1 MRNTAHGARD
11 PEQTEYVTV
20 MGQRHPPTHSPQ
32 PSSADGRTPAS
43 FTAASF
49 RVPTSY
55 LMLLLG
61 KSVGEKLLAQHGRK
75 VVVDKDAISSIAFL
89 TFCLQRMR
97 TTGEESYGIAA
108 RPVPKGTLG
117 ILMAAA
123 SHGNNFAE
131 ALSRFAAAARLL
143 RPDIAVKYGKGRRSL
158 NIVLGYDG
166 RPSARKELMLETF
179 AVSIHCAFRWLTARP
194 LRPQQV
200 TVAPP
205 TGAFQWSL
213 LIGLLG
219 CPVVQRGSGVTLSY
233 ELSDGSLPLAQV
245 KYDAWA
251 AQEFREFMGL
261 LDEAAA
267 RRNAR
272 MPEDAPGIV
281 ADVRR
286 VISAGGGSESE
297 VARRL
302 SLSPA
307 TLRRRLASSGS
318 SFRTLADEAQRNIA
332 ATLLMTD
339 TSLED
344 IAAASRYSDVR
355 SFRRACLRWFGMSP
369 AAYRRARR

>member
-1 MRNTAHGARD
+1 MAQRRPTAHT
-11 PEQTEYVTV
+11 PK
-20 MGQRHPPTHSPQ
+20 
-32 PSSADGRTPAS
+32 SSLADDRPHAS

-49 RVPTSY
+49 RLPASY
-55 LMLLLG
+55 LTLLLG
-61 KSVGEKLLAQHGRK
+61 KPIAEKLLAQHGRK
-75 VVVDKDAISSIAFL
+75 PLTGKDTISSIAFL

-97 TTGEESYGIAA
+97 TTGEETYGIAA
-108 RPVPKGTLG
+108 KPVPKGTLG

-131 ALSRFAAAARLL
+131 ALSRFAVAARLL
-143 RPDIAVKYGKGRRSL
+143 RPDITVRYGKGRRSL
-158 NIVLGYDG
+158 NIVLGYEG
-166 RPSARKELMLETF
+166 KASARKELMLETF
-179 AVSIHCAFRWLTARP
+179 AVSIHCAFRWLTACP

-200 TVAPP
+200 TVASPV
-205 TGAFQWSL
+205 GVFQWSL
-213 LIGLLG
+213 LKGLLG

-233 ELSDGSLPLAQV
+233 ELSDGALPLAQV

-272 MPEDAPGIV
+272 APEDAPGIV

-286 VISAGGGSESE
+286 AISAGCGSENE
-297 VARRL
+297 VSKRL

-307 TLRRRLASSGS
+307 TLRRRLAGAGS
-318 SFRTLADEAQRNIA
+318 SFRALADEAQRNIA

-339 TSLED
+339 SSLED

-355 SFRRACLRWFGMSP
+355 SFRRACLRWFGVSP

>member
-1 MRNTAHGARD
+1 
-11 PEQTEYVTV
+11 
-20 MGQRHPPTHSPQ
+20 MGQRLPPKHASNPLLGDGGP
-32 PSSADGRTPAS
+32 PSS

-49 RVPTSY
+49 RLPTSY
-55 LMLLLG
+55 LTLLLG
-61 KSVGEKLLAQHGRK
+61 KSVAEKLLAQHGRK
-75 VVVDKDAISSIAFL
+75 VLVGKDSISSIAFL

-143 RPDIAVKYGKGRRSL
+143 RPDVTVRYGKGRRSL
-158 NIVLGYDG
+158 NIVLGYRG
-166 RPSARKELMLETF
+166 KPSARKELMLETF

-200 TVAPP
+200 TVASPI
-205 TGAFQWSL
+205 GAFQRSL
-213 LIGLLG
+213 LNGLLG

-233 ELSDGSLPLAQV
+233 ELSDALLPLAPV

-272 MPEDAPGIV
+272 TPEGAPGVV
-281 ADVRR
+281 ADVRKA
-286 VISAGGGSESE
+286 ISAGCGTESD
-297 VARRL
+297 VARQL

-307 TLRRRLASSGS
+307 TLRRRLAGAGS
-318 SFRTLADEAQRNIA
+318 SFRTLADETQRNIA

-369 AAYRRARR
+369 AAYRRALR